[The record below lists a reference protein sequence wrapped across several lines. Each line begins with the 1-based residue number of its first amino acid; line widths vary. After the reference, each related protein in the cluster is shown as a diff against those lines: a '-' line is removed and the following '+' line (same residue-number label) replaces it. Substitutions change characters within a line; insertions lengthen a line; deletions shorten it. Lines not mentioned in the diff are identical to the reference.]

1 MKKKEFKKKDLKNI
15 GEDIINNAKSN
26 KKDKATILAFSGDLG
41 AGKTTLTKEIAKNF
55 KVKKEIIS
63 PTFVIMKIYDI
74 EDDTWKKLIHIDAY
88 RFEKGEDL
96 SVLGWSDIIENKEN
110 IIIIE
115 WPEMVENHIPDWAIK
130 ISLSH
135 KDEDTRVIEY

>member
-135 KDEDTRVIEY
+135 KDEDTRLIEY

>member
-41 AGKTTLTKEIAKNF
+41 AGKTTLTKEIAKTF

-135 KDEDTRVIEY
+135 KDEDTRLIEY